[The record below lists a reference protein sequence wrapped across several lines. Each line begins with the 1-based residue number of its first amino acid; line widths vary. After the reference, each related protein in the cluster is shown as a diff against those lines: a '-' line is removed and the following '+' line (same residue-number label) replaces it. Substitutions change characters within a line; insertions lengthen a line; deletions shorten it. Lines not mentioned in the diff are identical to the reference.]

1 MYLFLFVLASYGAVK
16 GSGEDLPPPVLT
28 IVRKWEI
35 PDSEQIGSVVTRV
48 QARQDG
54 EARLQFGLE
63 KDGWNPTGL
72 TPDPKPL
79 PFRIDPDTGVVY
91 TNQSLAGRGGENI
104 FLYVTVSN
112 GELTQK
118 TQVWASILDSGAPP
132 LQHGGPGQ
140 LPPRPPISNP
150 PPLRTVLKT
159 HTPDRPLVPPPP
171 RPDLP
176 PPPLIEAIQKE
187 AKRQKEEHKKQD
199 SESKEDLPGPRPQP
213 PVPHPPVAVTP
224 STAGPNPRPNVTELV
239 LTFLPVVMLCLAL
252 GVLAVTAFLFRRR
265 ICKSKKKP
273 TKEDLKK
280 KNSSGLVA
288 GGEEPMMLHQWQS
301 PRAFSNRYTSWDTQ
315 LSEAVPQQE
324 APGLPAKVQDRWE
337 FPRHQIKVFS
347 ILGEGCF
354 GQVWKC
360 EATNISG
367 HEGPTIVAVKTL
379 KENAGERERTDLLQE
394 LQVMKSLEPHPNVV
408 KLLGCCTEKE
418 PFFVIMEYVS
428 LGKLQS
434 FLRSSRAQRSYDNLH
449 GKSGSLTSR
458 QLTSFC
464 YQVARGMEFLSTK
477 GIIHRDLAARNIL
490 VSADHTCK
498 VADFGFARDVVAS
511 HIYERKSEG
520 RLPIRW
526 MAPESLY
533 DNVFSVKSDIWSFGV
548 VMWEIVTL
556 GSTPYPGLSAQ
567 EVMRQVKEGTRL
579 EKPEHCR
586 REVYNI
592 MFYCWEPEAEQRPDF
607 SQLVV
612 LLEELLLT
620 ETDYIELQR
629 FPDHSYYNIVSLSGE
644 KV

>member
-1 MYLFLFVLASYGAVK
+1 MLRHGGFEFIIEK
-16 GSGEDLPPPVLT
+16 GLRVELRDYQREILEREMRIWKYVPELTLRSCGIGEDLPPPVLT

-63 KDGWNPTGL
+63 KDGWNPAGL
-72 TPDPKPL
+72 PPDSKPL

-118 TQVWASILDSGAPP
+118 TQVWASILESGAP
-132 LQHGGPGQ
+132 LQPGNVGQ
-140 LPPRPPISNP
+140 LPPRPPAFLGGVSQ
-150 PPLRTVLKT
+150 
-159 HTPDRPLVPPPP
+159 DRPLIPPPP
-171 RPDLP
+171 PELP

-199 SESKEDLPGPRPQP
+199 SESKEDLPDPKHKPPPRP
-213 PVPHPPVAVTP
+213 PVVVTP
-224 STAGPNPRPNVTELV
+224 SSVGPNPRPNVTELV

-252 GVLAVTAFLFRRR
+252 GVLAVIAFLFRRR
-265 ICKSKKKP
+265 ICKNKKKP

-301 PRAFSNRYTSWDTQ
+301 PRAFSNRYTAWDTQ
-315 LSEAVPQQE
+315 LSEAVPQQVGLHNDKNYNILSNMYDEVLKKNSIVVEENILLAMTRGCRAGQVTVARSTESCRIVTILFNRVLQDVLSANKE

-360 EATNISG
+360 EATNLSG
-367 HEGPTIVAVKTL
+367 NEGPTIVAVKTL

-408 KLLGCCTEKE
+408 RLLGCCTEKE

-464 YQVARGMEFLSTK
+464 YQVARGMEFLSSK
-477 GIIHRDLAARNIL
+477 G
-490 VSADHTCK
+490 VSH
-498 VADFGFARDVVAS
+498 
-511 HIYERKSEG
+511 
-520 RLPIRW
+520 L
-526 MAPESLY
+526 
-533 DNVFSVKSDIWSFGV
+533 
-548 VMWEIVTL
+548 
-556 GSTPYPGLSAQ
+556 
-567 EVMRQVKEGTRL
+567 
-579 EKPEHCR
+579 
-586 REVYNI
+586 
-592 MFYCWEPEAEQRPDF
+592 
-607 SQLVV
+607 
-612 LLEELLLT
+612 
-620 ETDYIELQR
+620 
-629 FPDHSYYNIVSLSGE
+629 
-644 KV
+644 